1 MMLRFSIFG
10 RASCYKGVI
19 IFLAHGGGGGGVCG
33 RNGMKASVKFLI
45 PPGSSRKIVG
55 PPSLFVKI
63 SCDPPPPSNHHHHNI
78 MPAERTLVKYF
89 TEFPLLK
96 TALL

>member
-1 MMLRFSIFG
+1 MNLGS
-10 RASCYKGVI
+10 YH
-19 IFLAHGGGGGGVCG
+19 FLAHGGGGGNG
-33 RNGMKASVKFLI
+33 RNGLKDSVKFLI

-63 SCDPPPPSNHHHHNI
+63 SCDPHSNHHHHNI

-89 TEFPLLK
+89 TEFLLLK
-96 TALL
+96 TAL